1 MCLLSLRLVLGYQDD
16 KLRAPTHLHW
26 RWRKAPTDV
35 TSVTQN
41 YYLGRLLFQVVV
53 ASVVPVTHSPNAE
66 RSAGNLTNT
75 QQVAWA
81 YINALRVQ
89 KMAEEAVANA
99 KAILTETFAQSDITS
114 ETVNGETVIMTEA
127 ERRNFNAEAL
137 AQLITASVY
146 KAVTKVTVDN
156 KAFDKAREAGDI
168 SADVEQAVVKPTKYI
183 RLNVVEAGE
192 VATDTDQQVA

>member
-1 MCLLSLRLVLGYQDD
+1 
-16 KLRAPTHLHW
+16 
-26 RWRKAPTDV
+26 
-35 TSVTQN
+35 
-41 YYLGRLLFQVVV
+41 
-53 ASVVPVTHSPNAE
+53 VTHSPNAE

-146 KAVTKVTVDN
+146 KAVTKITVDN

>member
-1 MCLLSLRLVLGYQDD
+1 
-16 KLRAPTHLHW
+16 
-26 RWRKAPTDV
+26 
-35 TSVTQN
+35 
-41 YYLGRLLFQVVV
+41 
-53 ASVVPVTHSPNAE
+53 
-66 RSAGNLTNT
+66 
-75 QQVAWA
+75 
-81 YINALRVQ
+81 
-89 KMAEEAVANA
+89 
-99 KAILTETFAQSDITS
+99 
-114 ETVNGETVIMTEA
+114 MTEA

-156 KAFDKAREAGDI
+156 KAFDNAREAGDI